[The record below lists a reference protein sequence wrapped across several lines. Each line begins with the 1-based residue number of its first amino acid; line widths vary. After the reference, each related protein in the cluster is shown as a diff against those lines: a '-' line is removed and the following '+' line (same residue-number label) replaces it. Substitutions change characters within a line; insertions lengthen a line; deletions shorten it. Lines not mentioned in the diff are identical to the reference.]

1 MDCRL
6 YTNARLLLILAVVA
20 VVAGKTGMPEQENNG
35 TTTKNYKKYVL
46 LYKPCGACPR
56 VRLQREKKT
65 GYESSS
71 EGTNPK

>member
-1 MDCRL
+1 
-6 YTNARLLLILAVVA
+6 
-20 VVAGKTGMPEQENNG
+20 MPEQENNG

>member
-6 YTNARLLLILAVVA
+6 YTNTRLLLILAVVA

-35 TTTKNYKKYVL
+35 TTKNYKKYVL